1 MGAWAWRDGAK
12 TPSENWEGEPPA
24 SLVDGPAPVGSGGLE
39 GASVPLVSSS
49 SRAET
54 NCAVQADELYCWG
67 NGYSGQLGNGS
78 RFVSFVTP
86 VKVDM
91 TGAMAGTAALAGT
104 DAYSRLP
111 VAIDT
116 SGVLAGKTVT
126 DVAVHIGSACVI
138 AEDEPFCWGYGYG
151 PDGHEQFGKPLFT
164 ETASGRPGSGTRTYD
179 PVVVGLAGYRRG
191 HGAYSKDS
199 RTSCSA
205 VLRCPPSRGCCQGPL
220 RNEASHGRGNT
231 STVPRTRH

>member
-1 MGAWAWRDGAK
+1 
-12 TPSENWEGEPPA
+12 
-24 SLVDGPAPVGSGGLE
+24 LL
-39 GASVPLVSSS
+39 
-49 SRAET
+49 
-54 NCAVQADELYCWG
+54 G
-67 NGYSGQLGNGS
+67 NGYSGQLGKGS
-78 RFVSFVTP
+78 RFVSSVTP

-104 DAYSRLP
+104 DDYSTVP
-111 VAIDT
+111 VAIDP

-126 DVAVHIGSACVI
+126 DVAVHI
-138 AEDEPFCWGYGYG
+138 
-151 PDGHEQFGKPLFT
+151 
-164 ETASGRPGSGTRTYD
+164 GSGTRTYD

-191 HGAYSKDS
+191 SGAYSKDS